1 MYHQVKQALAQQDY
15 KTAARLL
22 KSWQQQDRQDP
33 WLLLA
38 MAQYFEA
45 TDKLEKAAKLYGQTL
60 QRGAQGKLLFQARQ
74 GVQRVRDEL
83 AHQREHA
90 LAEAK
95 QDSTDAA
102 LLVLEPVAAEQRQR
116 AAQGLAQVMQIDPY
130 TARMLIPGKH
140 WRLYRVGEGGE
151 LGYFQRQLS
160 AAGTP
165 AFWLPLAAVTTI
177 PVFRGDYITAFTD
190 ELTLA
195 CRSATGQAGSLSFP
209 WQAVERWVWGRVPLL
224 GSVVDLDAH
233 GRLTRRETTQDYAE
247 IVDLHLPLRGC
258 IVRLC
263 DHTYRYRQGVTFPHP
278 GNTEDPSPSPVR
290 TATECWKAMVAYF
303 QQQLTIPPE
312 REFSGFG
319 SGALDLIGLLPTIEP
334 HLDLGRRE
342 ENPWDS
348 AFHLYSGLHY
358 AKGTPKTSALI

>member
-15 KTAARLL
+15 QTAARLL
-22 KSWQQQDRQDP
+22 KSWQQQARQDP

-38 MAQYFEA
+38 MAQYFES
-45 TDKLEKAAKLYGQTL
+45 TGKLEKAAPLYGQAL
-60 QRGAQGKLLFQARQ
+60 QRGIQGKLLFQARQ

-95 QDSTDAA
+95 QDGTDAA
-102 LLVLEPVAAEQRQR
+102 LLILEPVDPDHRQR

-140 WRLYRVGEGGE
+140 WRLYRVGPGGE
-151 LGYFQRQLS
+151 LSYFQRHLS

-165 AFWLPLAAVTTI
+165 AFWLPLAAITTI
-177 PVFRGDYITAFTD
+177 PVFRGEAITEFED
-190 ELTLA
+190 GLTLT
-195 CRSATGQAGSLSFP
+195 CRSATGQMGSLSFP
-209 WQAVERWVWGRVPLL
+209 WSAVERWVWGRVPLF
-224 GSVVDLDAH
+224 GSVVDLDPR

-247 IVDLHLPLRGC
+247 IIDLHLPQRGC

-263 DHTYRYRQGVTFPHP
+263 DYTYRYRQGARFPQ
-278 GNTEDPSPSPVR
+278 PSSPAEVAVASVC

-303 QQQLTIPPE
+303 QQQLPIPPK

-334 HLDLGRRE
+334 HLDLGRQE
-342 ENPWDS
+342 GSPWDS

-358 AKGTPKTSALI
+358 AKGNPQTSALI